1 MRKGRGRRSER
12 WPRAGWT
19 SDESSVAA
27 RTTPPAAAYV
37 RPRSAMRNGS
47 SAGTAPWFMSLTT
60 WPAASQPRARRSV
73 GRLAMSF
80 AMVHTYPLRVR
91 VSVYCSEC
99 LARIELP
106 PPQETI
112 SGSVSCPSSTALFTQ
127 KDFDQRL
134 GCAILA
140 AGAAVALGVSWRFGG
155 IWFVPVLLLVAAAD
169 LVLARR
175 VAAVVICYQ
184 CDTEYRGVADASA
197 TRSYDPHVA
206 ERFADVKTVRRMNP

>member
-1 MRKGRGRRSER
+1 
-12 WPRAGWT
+12 
-19 SDESSVAA
+19 
-27 RTTPPAAAYV
+27 
-37 RPRSAMRNGS
+37 
-47 SAGTAPWFMSLTT
+47 
-60 WPAASQPRARRSV
+60 
-73 GRLAMSF
+73 
-80 AMVHTYPLRVR
+80 MVHTYPLRVR

-112 SGSVSCPSSTALFTQ
+112 SGSVSCPSKHSSISFCHSETIKAGSRVDVCSRCSSTALFTQ

-184 CDTEYRGVADASA
+184 CDTEYRGVADVAA

>member
-1 MRKGRGRRSER
+1 M
-12 WPRAGWT
+12 
-19 SDESSVAA
+19 
-27 RTTPPAAAYV
+27 
-37 RPRSAMRNGS
+37 
-47 SAGTAPWFMSLTT
+47 
-60 WPAASQPRARRSV
+60 
-73 GRLAMSF
+73 
-80 AMVHTYPLRVR
+80 R

-106 PPQETI
+106 PPQETL
-112 SGSVSCPSSTALFTQ
+112 SGSVSCPSRHSSIAFSHSDAVRGGERVDVCSRCSSTALFTQ

-155 IWFVPVLLLVAAAD
+155 IWFVPVLLAVAAAD

-175 VAAVVICYQ
+175 VASVVICYQ
-184 CDTEYRGVADASA
+184 CNTEYRGVANASA

-206 ERFADVKTVRRMNP
+206 ERFAEVKTVRRMNP

>member
-1 MRKGRGRRSER
+1 M
-12 WPRAGWT
+12 
-19 SDESSVAA
+19 
-27 RTTPPAAAYV
+27 
-37 RPRSAMRNGS
+37 
-47 SAGTAPWFMSLTT
+47 
-60 WPAASQPRARRSV
+60 
-73 GRLAMSF
+73 
-80 AMVHTYPLRVR
+80 R

-106 PPQETI
+106 PPQETL
-112 SGSVSCPSSTALFTQ
+112 SGSVSCPSKHSSISFSHSEAVKSGSVVDVCSRCSSSALFSQ

-175 VAAVVICYQ
+175 VAPVVICYR
-184 CDTEYRGVADASA
+184 CDTEYRGVANAGG
-197 TRSYDPHVA
+197 TRPYDPHVA
-206 ERFADVKTVRRMNP
+206 ERFAAVKTVRRMNP

>member
-1 MRKGRGRRSER
+1 M
-12 WPRAGWT
+12 
-19 SDESSVAA
+19 
-27 RTTPPAAAYV
+27 
-37 RPRSAMRNGS
+37 
-47 SAGTAPWFMSLTT
+47 
-60 WPAASQPRARRSV
+60 
-73 GRLAMSF
+73 
-80 AMVHTYPLRVR
+80 R

-106 PPQETI
+106 PPLDAPA
-112 SGSVSCPSSTALFTQ
+112 GSVSCPSKHSSIAFSHSEAVRGGERVDVCSRCSSTALFTQ

-155 IWFVPVLLLVAAAD
+155 IWFVPVLLAVAAAD

-175 VAAVVICYQ
+175 VASVVICYQ
-184 CDTEYRGVADASA
+184 CNTEYRGAADASA

-206 ERFADVKTVRRMNP
+206 ERFAEVKTVRRMNP